1 MRSRKIIRLKGYD
14 YSNDGWYFVTVVT
27 QDRLYIFGNVI
38 EKKMIL
44 NDAGIMI
51 KKWYY
56 LLENK
61 FKHIKC
67 HECIIMPNHI
77 HFIIQ
82 IFPNSKFNA
91 NVGADPRVR
100 PEQYECHSL
109 SRIMQ
114 WFKTMTTN
122 EYIKG
127 VKKKGWRNFHR
138 KLWERSFIDRIL
150 REHEI
155 ERTINYIKNNP
166 LNWKKYH
173 RTDT

>member
-1 MRSRKIIRLKGYD
+1 MKSRKIIRLKGYD
-14 YSNDGWYFVTVVT
+14 YSNDGWYFVTIVT
-27 QDRLYIFGNVI
+27 QDRLYLFGNVI
-38 EKKMIL
+38 DKKMIL
-44 NDAGIMI
+44 NDSGKMI
-51 KKWYY
+51 EKWYIK
-56 LLENK
+56 LESK
-61 FKHIKC
+61 FPGVKC
-67 HECIIMPNHI
+67 HEHIVMPNHFHCLI
-77 HFIIQ
+77 EIRT
-82 IFPNSKFNA
+82 
-91 NVGADPRVR
+91 NVGSNLCVRPNPYVR
-100 PEQYECHSL
+100 PEKYERHSL

-150 REHEI
+150 RKYEI

-166 LNWKKYH
+166 LNWKKHH